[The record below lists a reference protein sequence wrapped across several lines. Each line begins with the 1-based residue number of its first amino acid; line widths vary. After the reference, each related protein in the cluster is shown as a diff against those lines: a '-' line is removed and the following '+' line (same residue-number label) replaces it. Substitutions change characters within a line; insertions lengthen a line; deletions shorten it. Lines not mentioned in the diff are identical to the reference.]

1 MSKIITKKAAAP
13 QQITSWSFSRLN
25 RYEECPTRAKF
36 NYIDRLTEP
45 GSPAMDRG
53 AAIHKEGEDYL
64 KDALKEIPESYKL
77 LGVELE
83 DAKKLGAKSELEITF
98 NKDWEPTGWFDADA
112 WCRIKVDIMM
122 VEDKTVRIIDI
133 KTGKNRG
140 GYEDQL
146 DLYALAALLTLP
158 DHDHVVAEL
167 WFVDSGEII
176 ATSHGS
182 YSQKDVPD
190 LKAKWTQ
197 RVKPM
202 LADTMFAPRPG
213 PYCRYCPFAKAKGGK
228 CEY

>member
-1 MSKIITKKAAAP
+1 MIITKKVAAP

-25 RYEECPTRAKF
+25 KYEECPARAKF
-36 NYIDRLTEP
+36 NFIDRLPEP

-64 KDALKEIPESYKL
+64 KGVLTEIPESYKL

-83 DAKKLGAKSELEITF
+83 EVKQLGAKSELEITF

-112 WCRIKVDIMM
+112 WCRIKVDIML
-122 VEDKTVRIIDI
+122 VDDKTIRIIDI

-146 DLYALAALLTLP
+146 ELYALAALLTLP

-182 YSQKDVPD
+182 YSQKDVPE
-190 LKAKWTQ
+190 LKEKWNQ

-202 LADTMFAPRPG
+202 LVDTMFAPRPG
-213 PYCRYCPFAKAKGGK
+213 AYCRYCPFAKVKGGK